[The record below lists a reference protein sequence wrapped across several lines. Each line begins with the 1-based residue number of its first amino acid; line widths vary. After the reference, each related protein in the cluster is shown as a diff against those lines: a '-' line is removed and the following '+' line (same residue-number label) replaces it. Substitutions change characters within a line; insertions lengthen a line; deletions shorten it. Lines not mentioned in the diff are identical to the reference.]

1 MSRNINIIPQSLI
14 YQNLCIQFHFLVGW
28 LALVIQDD
36 ALEMET
42 NRILSKHQQV
52 NQGESTTLEACEQ
65 GYSPYF
71 YFPQRYLQKTIKHK
85 HYHYTK
91 LSTWLQLKR
100 KTEFKFIIYT
110 FISIL

>member
-1 MSRNINIIPQSLI
+1 M
-14 YQNLCIQFHFLVGW
+14 QFYFLVGW

-42 NRILSKHQQV
+42 NRILSEHQQV

-71 YFPQRYLQKTIKHK
+71 YFPQHCLQKNNKAQTICIIIQN
-85 HYHYTK
+85 Y
-91 LSTWLQLKR
+91 QLG
-100 KTEFKFIIYT
+100 Y
-110 FISIL
+110 S